1 MLNSIISPVYN
12 AEGIV
17 KRLIHEIQNV
27 CNDEKIDYEVILVDD
42 RSKDK
47 SWNVIAEECQ
57 KVSNIKGIR
66 LSRNFGQHA
75 AITAGVSIA
84 KGDYIIIMDC
94 DLQDNP
100 KYIPDLI
107 RKAKLGYNV
116 VCTLKKTKNH
126 SYFRKLS
133 SKFFFFLIN
142 LLSDINLEKNLG
154 TMTLIDKKISKE
166 FLKIKDLHRHTSILF
181 KRIGFERGFI
191 NVEHDDRLIGKSS
204 YNTRKLIS
212 HAINGII
219 SNSKTLLNFSIYFG
233 LSLVL
238 ISIVMIIILIIKSTT
253 IDFVIGWPSLIVT
266 ILFST
271 GLVLFML
278 GIQGLYTGKIFEQS
292 KDSPIYIIDQHI

>member
-12 AEGIV
+12 AEGIIR
-17 KRLIHEIQNV
+17 RLIYEIQNV
-27 CNDEKIDYEVILVDD
+27 CNDEKIDYEIILIDD

-47 SWNVIAEECQ
+47 SWNVIVEECQ

-107 RKAKLGYNV
+107 GKAKQGYNV

-126 SYFRKLS
+126 SYFRRLG

-142 LLSDINLEKNLG
+142 VLSEVKLEKNLG
-154 TMTLIDKKISKE
+154 TMTLIDKKVSKE
-166 FLKIKDLHRHTSILF
+166 FLNIKDLHRHTSILF
-181 KRIGFERGFI
+181 KRLGFERGFV
-191 NVEHDDRLIGKSS
+191 NVEHDDRLVGESS
-204 YNTRKLIS
+204 YNIRKLIS

-233 LSLVL
+233 FSLVL
-238 ISIVMIIILIIKSTT
+238 ISIILVIILILLSTS
-253 IDFVIGWPSLIVT
+253 IEFKLGWPSLIIT

-278 GIQGLYTGKIFEQS
+278 GIQGIYTGKIFEQS
-292 KDSPIYIIDQHI
+292 KGSPVYIIDDHI